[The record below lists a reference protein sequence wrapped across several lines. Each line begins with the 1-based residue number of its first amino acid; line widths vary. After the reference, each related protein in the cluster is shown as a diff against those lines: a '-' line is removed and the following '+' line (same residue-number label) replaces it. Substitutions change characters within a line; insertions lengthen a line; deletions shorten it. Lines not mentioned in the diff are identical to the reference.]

1 MPANTHTED
10 EWARLQPHITKLY
23 SDEAKPLKE
32 VMERMEQGYD
42 FHAT

>member
-1 MPANTHTED
+1 MPSNVHSEE

-23 SDEAKPLKE
+23 SDEAKSLKE
-32 VMERMEQGYD
+32 VMEAMERGYD